1 MLERRDF
8 SVKRRP
14 KQARARATFDAIIEA
29 ATRILDTDGYA
40 ALTTERLAQVAGVGV
55 GSVYE
60 YFPDKDTVVAE
71 VVRRLLDE
79 LTADLAA
86 GSVAALSRGP
96 AALLTEWVR
105 AMFATVGKRRGLLR
119 TLFEDVPFLDEIDEV
134 REFPSRMFS
143 LATAS
148 PPELKQLPYVNP
160 ASIFLLT
167 TMVRS
172 AVLESI
178 LSPPPNVT
186 QEQLEA
192 TLVQILLALLANA
205 FAARP

>member
-29 ATRILDTDGYA
+29 ATRILDAEGYA
-40 ALTTERLAQVAGVGV
+40 ALTTEHLAQLAGVGV

-79 LTADLAA
+79 LTADLSA
-86 GSVAALSRGP
+86 GAVAAISKGP

-105 AMFATVGKRRGLLR
+105 VMFATVGKRRGLLR

-134 REFPSRMFS
+134 REFPMRMYS

-148 PPELKQLPYVNP
+148 PPELKTLPYVTTP
-160 ASIFLLT
+160 VIFLIT

-172 AVLESI
+172 AVLESV
-178 LSPPPNVT
+178 LHPPPGVT

-192 TLVQILLALLANA
+192 TLVQILLALLASS
-205 FAARP
+205 FAAKS

>member
-1 MLERRDF
+1 M
-8 SVKRRP
+8 KRRP
-14 KQARARATFDAIIEA
+14 KQARALATFDAIVEA
-29 ATRILDTDGYA
+29 AARILDGDGYA

-86 GSVAALSRGP
+86 GAVSIGHGP
-96 AALLTEWVR
+96 AALITEWVR
-105 AMFATVGKRRGLLR
+105 VMFQAVRTRRGLLR
-119 TLFEDVPFLDEIDEV
+119 TLFEDVPFLDEIDAV
-134 REFPSRMFS
+134 REFPARMFA

-148 PPELKQLPYVNP
+148 PPELAQLPYVNP

-172 AVLESI
+172 AVLESV
-178 LSPPPNVT
+178 LSPPVDVT

-192 TLVQILLALLANA
+192 TLVQILLALLAHA
-205 FAARP
+205 FAARR